1 MGSLCL
7 AKISI
12 LLLLERLSVSRLHK
26 RITYAT
32 VGVVGIWAVIGI
44 IALATQ
50 CGSSNPWVTS
60 SPKCINLRAFW
71 IGMAPIDV
79 ITELIVIILPVF
91 MLIPVQVAVSKKA
104 VIVAAFIFRLFS
116 IAATVVRL
124 FYIHPATMRDSNATF
139 DAVNYNIVTQ
149 CVLSVS
155 ITTACVP
162 CLKPFLDGFE
172 SGFMLISFK
181 GRMPGGSNSLSYR
194 MNNLAYANSGPTNKG
209 INFHSAVMR
218 SQNYEKDNMSHSD
231 ESDHDPQNKIGV
243 SVEVVAGGQ
252 NDDQRTPRHHRSDD
266 SVSVAS
272 SSKSDQMIIKKNIR
286 YTVQYEKAAPQ
297 RRKTDPFP
305 EGRARK

>member
-1 MGSLCL
+1 MASLCL

-12 LLLLERLSVSRLHK
+12 LLLLDRLSVSRLHK
-26 RITYAT
+26 RITCAT
-32 VGVVGIWAVIGI
+32 AGIVGIWAVTGI
-44 IALATQ
+44 IFLAAQ
-50 CGSSNPWVTS
+50 CGSSNPWATS

-252 NDDQRTPRHHRSDD
+252 NDDERTPRHHRSDD

-297 RRKTDPFP
+297 RRKTDPCP
-305 EGRARK
+305 EGRACK